1 MAARRRYSTH
11 RRIDVPEISGWLRL
25 VESGEVPACD
35 EQRLLCAHVRS
46 VFASERLWVDRG
58 RLAAYM
64 GYERYFPFDLAP
76 EERFLVAL
84 WLCTYSEDGMPRWS
98 DLLAYVA
105 RGWGKTGFA
114 GYCAFCLLSPA
125 NGIPNYDVDICATTE
140 PQAKIG
146 YDDLWRLFE
155 SDPDLW
161 SQGFEWNRV
170 ELYCRSTGSR
180 FKYWSGNS
188 NSKDG
193 MRSGAV
199 FFDEVHAY
207 ENSDSMGVFT
217 GGLGKKPEPRRLM
230 TTTDGFVREGPL
242 DDLKARAQAIL
253 RDGESDN
260 GLLPFIC
267 KLDDIA
273 DAADEA
279 LWVKANPRLRTSP
292 SLMAEYRRE
301 VAEWRGNPA
310 RHPEVPTKR
319 FNLPEERRDLAVT
332 TRERL
337 MAASRPVDPARL
349 RGMQCVAGI
358 DYAKTTDM
366 VGACLLFKDGDER
379 LVVPHAWWCTRSA
392 DAGNV
397 KAPLEEWAARGL
409 LSIET
414 GVEVS
419 PDEVAAWIRETAD
432 GLGADLRCVAIDS
445 YRFTLM
451 RRALESIGMDPS
463 GTRDE
468 KQVWETRPS
477 DVMRVQPVIESAFAN
492 HRIAWGDNP
501 LMRWATNNATLVP
514 AQNNNLTYGKVEPH
528 SRKTDPFMALV
539 HAMCVEGRIEGA
551 PPVDLMA
558 PLFF

>member
-1 MAARRRYSTH
+1 MAAKRRYSTH
-11 RRIDVPEISGWLRL
+11 KRIDVPEISEWLRL
-25 VESGEVPACD
+25 VESGEVPACE
-35 EQRLLCAHVRS
+35 EQVLLCAHVRS
-46 VFASERLWVDRG
+46 VFATERLWVDRE
-58 RLAAYM
+58 RLRAYM
-64 GYERYFPFDLAP
+64 GYERYFPFELSA

-170 ELYCRSTGSR
+170 ELYCKSTGSR

-242 DDLKARAQAIL
+242 DDLKARAQSIL
-253 RDGESDN
+253 RDGEPDG

-267 KLDDIA
+267 KLDDLA
-273 DAADEA
+273 DAADES
-279 LWVKANPRLRTSP
+279 LWAKANPRLRTSP

-301 VAEWRGNPA
+301 VAEWRANPG

-319 FNLPEERRDLAVT
+319 FNLPEQRRDLQVT
-332 TRERL
+332 SWDNL
-337 MAASRPVDPARL
+337 VAASRGFDLADL
-349 RGMQCVAGI
+349 RGRECVAGI

-366 VGACLLFKDGDER
+366 VGACLLFRDGDER

-392 DAGNV
+392 DAGDV
-397 KAPLEEWAARGL
+397 KAPLEEWAAAGL
-409 LSIET
+409 LTITSA
-414 GVEVS
+414 VEVS
-419 PDEVAAWIRETAD
+419 PDEVAAWIRDTASS
-432 GLGADLRCVAIDS
+432 LGADLRCVAIDN

-468 KQVWETRPS
+468 KQVWETRPG
-477 DVMRVQPVIESAFAN
+477 DVMKVQPVIESAFAN
-492 HRIAWGDNP
+492 HDILWGDNP
-501 LMRWATNNATLVP
+501 LMRWAANNAKLEP
-514 AQNNNLTYGKVEPH
+514 GPNNCWKYGKIEPH

-539 HAMCVEGRIEGA
+539 HAMCVEGRIGEPVALQFAA
-551 PPVDLMA
+551 PV
-558 PLFF
+558 FF

>member
-25 VESGEVPACD
+25 VESGEVPACE

-64 GYERYFPFDLAP
+64 GYGRYFPFELSD

-114 GYCAFCLLSPA
+114 GFCAFCLLSPA

-170 ELYCRSTGSR
+170 ELYCKQTGSR

-253 RDGESDN
+253 RDGEPDG

-267 KLDDIA
+267 KLDDLA
-273 DAADEA
+273 DAADES
-279 LWVKANPRLRTSP
+279 LWAKANPRLRTSP

-301 VAEWRGNPA
+301 VAEWRANPGPAPRGAHQALQPSRGAPRRGRDHVVGEDEESMRAFAEAVATFAKRPAAPRRA
-310 RHPEVPTKR
+310 RHRPLQGRAGPQGRVVR
-319 FNLPEERRDLAVT
+319 GGR
-332 TRERL
+332 
-337 MAASRPVDPARL
+337 RPVP
-349 RGMQCVAGI
+349 Q
-358 DYAKTTDM
+358 
-366 VGACLLFKDGDER
+366 
-379 LVVPHAWWCTRSA
+379 
-392 DAGNV
+392 
-397 KAPLEEWAARGL
+397 
-409 LSIET
+409 
-414 GVEVS
+414 
-419 PDEVAAWIRETAD
+419 
-432 GLGADLRCVAIDS
+432 GLGIQ
-445 YRFTLM
+445 
-451 RRALESIGMDPS
+451 RRKEAPWLPQTPPRSSSRAPS
-463 GTRDE
+463 
-468 KQVWETRPS
+468 
-477 DVMRVQPVIESAFAN
+477 
-492 HRIAWGDNP
+492 
-501 LMRWATNNATLVP
+501 
-514 AQNNNLTYGKVEPH
+514 
-528 SRKTDPFMALV
+528 
-539 HAMCVEGRIEGA
+539 
-551 PPVDLMA
+551 
-558 PLFF
+558 